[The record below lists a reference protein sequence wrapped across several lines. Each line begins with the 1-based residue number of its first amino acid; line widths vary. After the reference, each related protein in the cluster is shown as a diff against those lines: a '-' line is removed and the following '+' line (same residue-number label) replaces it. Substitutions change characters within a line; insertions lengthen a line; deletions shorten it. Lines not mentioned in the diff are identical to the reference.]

1 MGYDV
6 DVTYRAGDVPVKRRM
21 RSFSGVFAVTVLAA
35 ILLML
40 IVTKVPETPAVP
52 NQPVHQS
59 DKVIKVMTVGG
70 SVAKGWKDDGWE
82 KWKEGWYGGYL
93 VRAVQELRAV
103 THLQYTVVDHTIVG
117 ANGSQLDTLYA
128 GQYLRWLERDKPDVV
143 AISWGIL
150 NDVRPKT
157 PISVFRAKIQ
167 EEIRTALSH
176 HAVVFIITPPVT
188 EESYTDYRT
197 QEEIY
202 VQNEVQ
208 AAKAFHSPNVYVFD
222 VFHQMKAYLKSHHQT
237 ILPYKGNSWHPNKRG
252 HMLAGHILFEDIY
265 RVFHENPVSFHT

>member
-1 MGYDV
+1 MGYEDN
-6 DVTYRAGDVPVKRRM
+6 VTYRAGEEPVMLQM
-21 RSFSGVFAVTVLAA
+21 RTFYLVIVVTVLAS
-35 ILLML
+35 LLL
-40 IVTKVPETPAVP
+40 TVPKVSKTHATT
-52 NQPVHQS
+52 NQKLLNQS
-59 DKVIKVMTVGG
+59 DRVIKVMTVGG

-93 VRAVQELRAV
+93 VRAVQELKIA

-128 GQYLRWLERDKPDVV
+128 GQYVRWLERDKPDVV

-188 EESYTDYRT
+188 EESNTDYRT
-197 QEEIY
+197 QEEVY
-202 VQNEVQ
+202 VKNEIQ
-208 AAKAFHSPNVYVFD
+208 AAKAIHSPNVYVFD
-222 VFHQMKAYLKSHHQT
+222 VFHQMKAYLKSHHQS
-237 ILPYKGNSWHPNKRG
+237 IAMYKGNSWHPNKKG

-265 RVFHENPVSFHT
+265 RVFQDHPVKFHT